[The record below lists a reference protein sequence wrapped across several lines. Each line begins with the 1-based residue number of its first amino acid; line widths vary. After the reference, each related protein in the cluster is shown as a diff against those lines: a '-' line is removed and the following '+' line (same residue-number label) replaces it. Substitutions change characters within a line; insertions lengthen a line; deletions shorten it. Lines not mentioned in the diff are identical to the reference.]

1 MSDADELRVQ
11 PGGSLHGTLQVPGDK
26 SISHRAVMLGAL
38 GDGVTSIRD
47 CLLGEDVRATMG
59 AFRALGITIDE
70 QDEGRLIRVHG
81 RGLRGLTAP
90 RDVIDMGNS
99 GTSIR
104 LLTGILAGHGIPAT
118 LTGDASLRGR
128 PMRRV
133 TEPLAQ
139 MGARITTANN
149 GTPPLVLAANEGLH
163 GITFPLPVASAQVK
177 SAVLLAGLFAA
188 GETTVIEPAPT
199 RDHTERML
207 TGCGVA
213 LTIQG
218 PRVSLRGGQ
227 RLGPSDITVPADLS
241 SAAFFIVAATIS
253 PHSDLVLTNV
263 GVNPT
268 RTGVLTVLEQMG
280 AHIERRNERIIGGEP
295 VADLHIR
302 SAELQGVDVDPALV
316 PLAIDEFPILFIA
329 AACARGITRVR
340 GAEELR
346 HKESDRI
353 ATMATGLTAAG
364 VRVATFEDGIEI
376 EGGGLRGATVDSHGD
391 HRIAMAFAIA
401 ALRAS
406 GPMHILNAAPI
417 ATSFP
422 SFVPLARAAG
432 LRL

>member
-1 MSDADELRVQ
+1 MSDPDELLVQ
-11 PGGSLHGTLQVPGDK
+11 PGGSLGGTVQVPGDK

-38 GDGVTSIRD
+38 GDGVTEIRE

-70 QDEGRLIRVHG
+70 HEGGRLIRVHG

-90 RDVIDMGNS
+90 REVIDMGNS

-104 LLTGILAGHGIPAT
+104 LLTGILCGHGLAAT

-133 TEPLAQ
+133 TDPLAQ
-139 MGARITTANN
+139 MGANIATASN
-149 GTPPLVLAANEGLH
+149 GTPPLVIAANPGLR

-207 TGCGVA
+207 AGCGVA
-213 LTIQG
+213 LSVEG
-218 PRVSLRGGQ
+218 PRVSLVGGQ
-227 RLGPSDITVPADLS
+227 RLGPSTITVPADLS
-241 SAAFFIVAATIS
+241 SAAFFIVGATIS
-253 PHSDLVLTNV
+253 PDSDLLLTNV

-268 RTGVLTVLEQMG
+268 RTGVLSVLAQMG
-280 AHIERRNERIIGGEP
+280 AHIERLNERSIGGEP
-295 VADLHIR
+295 VADLRVR
-302 SAELQGVDVDPALV
+302 SAALHGVDVDPALV

-340 GAEELR
+340 GAAELR

-353 ATMATGLTAAG
+353 ATMAAGLTAAG
-364 VRVATFEDGIEI
+364 LSVTTFEDGIEI
-376 EGGGLRGATVDSHGD
+376 EGGQLRGATVDSHGD

-406 GPMHILNAAPI
+406 GPLRIRNAAPI

-422 SFVPLARAAG
+422 SFAPLARAAG